1 MKNTAKYLAEQERIA
16 KIAFQL
22 FAETGYSKTPLSVI
36 GKAAGV
42 QKSLLQY
49 YFPKKSKFIELFI
62 QTSFNVIV
70 NHLYES
76 LMAEDNAAKDEF
88 DGIDAV
94 DPFDDDED
102 DKEFDGLK
110 LVEALY
116 DIAYFEFWYIT
127 SCPSTEAL
135 RMDVMESYGNAQ
147 LVVKCVCEWI
157 FEHMEDLDDE
167 MKDKLYDTV
176 TYCIG
181 GGFEYACM
189 KLEEKEP
196 VDVGYIVDIAMAT
209 MVTALGL
216 DTGFFKI
223 HKDIDKEWLLRTA
236 DAVDALTF
244 GSGAVSA

>member
-62 QTSFNVIV
+62 ETSFSVIV
-70 NHLYES
+70 DHLYES
-76 LMAEDNAAKDEF
+76 LKADKAEAEADDLV
-88 DGIDAV
+88 AV
-94 DPFDDDED
+94 DPFDDDD
-102 DKEFDGLK
+102 DDEISGMEFI
-110 LVEALY
+110 EMLY

-127 SCPSTEAL
+127 SSPSTEAL
-135 RMDVMESYGNAQ
+135 RMDVMESYANAQ
-147 LVVKCVCEWI
+147 LVVKCVCDWI
-157 FEHMEDLDDE
+157 FEHMPDIDE
-167 MKDKLYDTV
+167 SLRDRLYDTI

-223 HKDIDKEWLLRTA
+223 HKDIDEAWLRETA
-236 DAVDALTF
+236 AAVDALTF
-244 GSGAVSA
+244 GQK